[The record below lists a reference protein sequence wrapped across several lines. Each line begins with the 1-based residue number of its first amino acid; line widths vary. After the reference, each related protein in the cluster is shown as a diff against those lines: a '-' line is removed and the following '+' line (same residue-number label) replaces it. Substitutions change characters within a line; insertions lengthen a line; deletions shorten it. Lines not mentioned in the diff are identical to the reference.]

1 MSRGGGGGLLD
12 RRRQLRT
19 DRKKKA
25 DLAQEAID
33 NPALSKA
40 RKTLATRTRLA
51 SGNTGGKGNSVA
63 RQRKLARTF
72 NDANPVSLE
81 EATIRRAVPNVDKG
95 GKGGSGVMAR
105 RRQQGAV
112 VKEDLRVATAKKAVV
127 KRDAAQAVA
136 KAKPKPKAFAGEH
149 FDKRSKRS
157 STRLSREN
165 KERAKLGKSKLRI

>member
-1 MSRGGGGGLLD
+1 MA
-12 RRRQLRT
+12 RRRQLIAN
-19 DRKKKA
+19 RKKKA

-51 SGNTGGKGNSVA
+51 KGNQGDKGGNVA

-81 EATIRRAVPNVDKG
+81 EATIRRDVPSVARS
-95 GKGGSGVMAR
+95 GKASSGVMAR
-105 RRQQGAV
+105 RRQKSAV
-112 VKEDLRVATAKKAVV
+112 AKEDLRVATAKKAVV
-127 KRDAAQAVA
+127 KRDVAQDVA
-136 KAKPKPKAFAGEH
+136 KAKDKPKAFAGEH
-149 FDKRSKRS
+149 FDRRNTRG

>member
-1 MSRGGGGGLLD
+1 MA
-12 RRRQLRT
+12 RRRQLASN
-19 DRKKKA
+19 RKKKA

-40 RKTLATRTRLA
+40 RKTLATRTKLA
-51 SGNTGGKGNSVA
+51 RGNQGDKAGSIA

-81 EATIRRAVPNVDKG
+81 EATIRRDVPNVDKG
-95 GKGGSGVMAR
+95 GKAGSGVMAR
-105 RRQQGAV
+105 RRQKSAV
-112 VKEDLRVATAKKAVV
+112 VKEDQRVATAKEAVV
-127 KRDAAQAVA
+127 KRDVAQDVA

-149 FDKRSKRS
+149 FDRRGTRG